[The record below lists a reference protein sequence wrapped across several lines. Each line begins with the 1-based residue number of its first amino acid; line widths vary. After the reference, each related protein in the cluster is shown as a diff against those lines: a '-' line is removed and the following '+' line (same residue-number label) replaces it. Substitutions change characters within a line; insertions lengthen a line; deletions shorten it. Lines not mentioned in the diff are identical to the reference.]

1 MLYKLDL
8 QKKHCAEILGRTNE
22 NPPWRHGGRAVP
34 YNHLCLVVSGSCNCR
49 IGDRSFDAV
58 VGDLVFIPSDT
69 YYKITTSNHC
79 EYYFACFAGEHEH
92 ASEAD
97 QRKCL
102 GKMPEMPKK
111 FYIPAMPEK
120 KICIAEH
127 IKLGK
132 TAKARMLTLF
142 NRCHELFASGIYVDR
157 LKADAFFDEL
167 LICASE
173 AACGEA
179 FSGAAPLS
187 LDRMTAY
194 VNENFSE
201 KITLDSLSAR
211 FGLSKEHI
219 CSLFRNEFGM
229 SVGGYINSVKLDR
242 AMELLSNSSMNVSQI
257 ADYLNYSSVYYFSR
271 LFKTRF
277 GFSPSHYKI

>member
-22 NPPWRHGGRAVP
+22 NPPWRHGGRAVS
-34 YNHLCLVVSGSCNCR
+34 YNHLCLIVSGNCECR
-49 IGDRSFDAV
+49 IGDRSFDVEA
-58 VGDLVFIPSDT
+58 GDLVFIPADT
-69 YYKITTSNHC
+69 YYKLTTSDYC
-79 EYYFACFAGEHEH
+79 EYYFACFAGKHEH
-92 ASEAD
+92 ATEAD
-97 QRKCL
+97 LSKCL

-111 FYIPAMPEK
+111 FYIPATPEK
-120 KICIAEH
+120 EICVADH

-132 TAKARMLTLF
+132 TAKARVLTLF
-142 NRCHELFASGIYVDR
+142 NRCHILCASANYLDR
-157 LKADAFFDEL
+157 LKTDAVFDEL
-167 LICASE
+167 LLCACE

-179 FSGAAPLS
+179 FSETAPLS
-187 LDRMTAY
+187 LDRIVRY
-194 VNENFSE
+194 IGEHFSE